1 MMNYDSVLSD
11 VVKTI
16 EPSGIRKFFDLASD
30 MEGVISLGVGE
41 PDFVTPWHIRNEGVY
56 ALEKGKT
63 HYTANAGFLELRK
76 EISNYIERNTQVSY
90 NPKGEVL
97 VTVGGSEAIDLA
109 IRSIVNPGDEVL
121 IPEPCFVCYKPC
133 TILAGGVPVPI
144 VTKVEIG
151 RAHV

>member
-1 MMNYDSVLSD
+1 M
-11 VVKTI
+11 
-16 EPSGIRKFFDLASD
+16 
-30 MEGVISLGVGE
+30 
-41 PDFVTPWHIRNEGVY
+41 
-56 ALEKGKT
+56 
-63 HYTANAGFLELRK
+63 
-76 EISNYIERNTQVSY
+76 SY

-144 VTKVEIG
+144 VTKVEDKFKLTGKQLKDAITPEPKC
-151 RAHV
+151 